1 MRIPFLLGHFEGPSV
16 NANAQQLVN
25 LYFEK
30 DRTGGRDAHI
40 GFPGLLY
47 VDYVPGNVF
56 GAIEEMSTNR
66 EIRGMLVSG
75 GFLYVVCGNY
85 VVRYNEAMEKSLV
98 STFVMQ
104 RDSGP
109 VTMAAYKASGSE
121 YIMITEGVDR
131 TAYLYDAVRER
142 WTKLT
147 PDDHGFMGGLDC
159 TYIDGFFVSAA
170 VNSTFFYYNSSETF
184 DPLVWELTDQIEV
197 RAQSGNI
204 KRIINM
210 RRALWVFKEFSTE
223 VYYNAS
229 DADMQFRKMPQ
240 GDLDAGCAS
249 THSVVPLDN
258 SVFWLTPER
267 NIVRAAGYIP
277 QIVSTPQVSHRLSE
291 YARVDD
297 ALAFGYLDRGRG
309 FYQITFPS
317 ANESWCYDLST
328 GIWSKRASYQDG
340 YEYVSEDGRHRAN
353 AYAFFNHRHYIGD
366 FSNGRLYLLDHD
378 TYTDNLHRIRRVG
391 VGVPLLN
398 DARNYSIDSLEIEF
412 ESGTGLTALSQADP
426 DAIAEWQQVLV
437 EPYEFVLN
445 GVLSPDGTA
454 DLGSARHVTL
464 TSDDYEGDANFTIE
478 GTDRYGEP
486 LTEVIRGPSAETVE
500 GVENFQTVTRV
511 SSTMPSNG
519 HMTVGTAPGWKPGED
534 PQAMLQWSKDG
545 GHSWS
550 YELWRTI
557 GKIGEYG
564 TRVRWNRLGVSSS
577 RLFKLTITDPVKVVI
592 LGAYFEGKASNG

>member
-109 VTMAAYKASGSE
+109 VTMAAYKASGNE
-121 YIMITEGVDR
+121 YIMIAEGVDR

-204 KRIINM
+204 KRILNM

-412 ESGTGLTALSQADP
+412 ESGAGLTALSQADP

-511 SSTMPSNG
+511 SSTMPTNG
-519 HMTVGTAPGWKPGED
+519 HMTVGTAPGWKPGKD